1 MDALGYELPPV
12 VISSE
17 SLEERLTPVY
27 ERLHIPKGQL
37 TALTGIRERRWWEE
51 GYALSDGAA
60 AAARQAL
67 AQTNLAAKD
76 LEVLIYAGVC
86 RENFEPA
93 TACAVAAQLGVGTD
107 AQVYDISNACLG
119 VMNGIIDIANR
130 IELKQIRCGMVVSC
144 ESAREINE
152 VIIQQLLQEKSMGVF
167 TESLATLTGGSGA
180 TAVILTDGSFGA
192 AHARKLLGGATKA
205 APEHHRLCRWG
216 IKFNPASLTKTLF
229 SPDKLRHVVD
239 ELFEPETIPGA
250 VRDVLR
256 SEKMPA
262 TLAKILPSDTLPK
275 ALTQFMSTDSVGVL
289 KHGVDLGLK
298 TWAAFLGTVGWG
310 ADKVDKVICHQ
321 VGQGHRD
328 TILKSLG
335 LRHDQDYNTYPYL
348 GNIGT
353 VSLPLTAAL
362 AERRQFLQPGDKV
375 GFLGIGSGL
384 NCLMLGWEW

>member
-1 MDALGYELPPV
+1 MDGCTWTRWGYELPPV

-27 ERLHIPKGQL
+27 DRLHIPKGQL
-37 TALTGIRERRWWEE
+37 TALTGIKERRWWEE

-60 AAARQAL
+60 AARQAL
-67 AQTNLAAKD
+67 SQTNVEAKD

-107 AQVYDISNACLG
+107 AQVYDVSNACLG

-152 VIIQQLLQEKSMGVF
+152 VIISQLNEEKSMEVF

-192 AHARKLLGGATKA
+192 ERSRKLLGGATKA

-216 IKFNPASLTKTLF
+216 VKFNPATITKTIF
-229 SPDKLRHVVD
+229 SPDKLRDVVD
-239 ELFEPETIPGA
+239 ELFEPDTIPMACARCDEIGKNA
-250 VRDVLR
+250 GDIG
-256 SEKMPA
+256 KN
-262 TLAKILPSDTLPK
+262 PSN
-275 ALTQFMSTDSVGVL
+275 GN
-289 KHGVDLGLK
+289 
-298 TWAAFLGTVGWG
+298 AAESPDPVHEHRFGWCFE
-310 ADKVDKVICHQ
+310 A
-321 VGQGHRD
+321 
-328 TILKSLG
+328 
-335 LRHDQDYNTYPYL
+335 
-348 GNIGT
+348 
-353 VSLPLTAAL
+353 
-362 AERRQFLQPGDKV
+362 RR
-375 GFLGIGSGL
+375 
-384 NCLMLGWEW
+384 